1 MKSRRSKSILNKQTQ
16 EELQGGAPGS
26 KGSGAETGRF
36 KTKRHSMN
44 SKPKKRVIEVQV
56 PGPSTSR
63 VIKGRPKQL
72 EHQRVPKGKGREA
85 EQPELRVSP
94 SLKGPFRPVRALN
107 LNRPGNAVGEQMSIQ
122 EFDRMQEGHSA
133 DFH

>member
-1 MKSRRSKSILNKQTQ
+1 
-16 EELQGGAPGS
+16 
-26 KGSGAETGRF
+26 
-36 KTKRHSMN
+36 MN